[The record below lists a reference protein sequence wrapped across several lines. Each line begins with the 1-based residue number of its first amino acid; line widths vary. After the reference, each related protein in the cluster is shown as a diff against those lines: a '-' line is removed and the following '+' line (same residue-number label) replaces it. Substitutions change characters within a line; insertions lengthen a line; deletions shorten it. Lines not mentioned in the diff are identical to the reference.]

1 MDGFGGGGGLK
12 CCVAAFIFCSFRM
25 RPGGTCKIAASV
37 ALAEDDIQF
46 NSIMWVKLNI
56 ITVKK

>member
-1 MDGFGGGGGLK
+1 MGGGLK